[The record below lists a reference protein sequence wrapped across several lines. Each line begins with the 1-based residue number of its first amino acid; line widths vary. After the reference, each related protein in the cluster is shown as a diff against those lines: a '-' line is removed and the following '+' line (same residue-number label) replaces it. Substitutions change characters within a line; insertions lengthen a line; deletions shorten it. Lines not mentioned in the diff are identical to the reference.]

1 MSRFDFKYF
10 SILQQHAALKV
21 GTDAMLLGSFAHFE
35 SNEHLIDVGTGTGV
49 LALMMAQ
56 RFQFEK
62 ITALEIDEN
71 ALKDATINFQQSPFD
86 SNFQLLDLDFQHF
99 QPTEIVDAII
109 SNPPYFINSQQN
121 ENTSKAKARHTES
134 LSYVELIKGI
144 ERCLSPKGKAW
155 IILPIESLKEFSI
168 LIQSTNSLAIAQ
180 QIIIEGKPGKAV
192 RFIVAL
198 VKNKSVEK
206 DVQIFVIR
214 NEDNSYTEAYKELTK
229 EFHNKEV

>member
-1 MSRFDFKYF
+1 MSRFDFKHF

-35 SNEHLIDVGTGTGV
+35 SNEHLLDIGTGTGV

-56 RFQFEK
+56 RFQFEN

-86 SNFQLLDLDFQHF
+86 SHFQLLNQDFQTF
-99 QPTEIVDAII
+99 QAKQLFDAII

-121 ENTSKAKARHTES
+121 ANTSKARARHTES
-134 LSYVELIKGI
+134 LSYVELINGI

-155 IILPIESLKEFSI
+155 IILPIESLEEFSN
-168 LIQSTNSLAIAQ
+168 LIQATTSLAITQ

-198 VKNKSVEK
+198 VKNKSIIMDEQK
-206 DVQIFVIR
+206 FVIR
-214 NEDNSYTEAYKELTK
+214 NEDNSYTDAYKELTK
-229 EFHNKEV
+229 DFHNKEV